1 MIRDFRALADRSFD
15 LVVVGGGVF
24 GACAAWDAT
33 RRGLSVALVERTDFC
48 SGSSAN
54 SFKVIHGG
62 IRYLQHA
69 DLPRLRSSCHE
80 RSAWIRIAPHLVS
93 PLPIVIPTYGSGR
106 EGKAFLGAGML
117 LYDFLTADR
126 NLGVRDDARKV
137 PVSRFMGRKQ
147 VEELFPGIRADAL
160 TGGAVFYDGQMYN
173 PPRLTLAFVRS
184 AVDAGAVAVNYA
196 EATRLVRSANEVK
209 AVEVRDT
216 TTGETV
222 EVRARAVLNAA
233 GPWVP
238 WMNEADGLSGA
249 RGGTF
254 SRDACFLIRRRFPH
268 RYGVAVQGATRD
280 PDALLSRSARHL
292 FLLPWRG
299 YTLCGVWH
307 VVWKTP
313 PDTVHFPLEDLQR
326 FIAEMNGAFP
336 GLELTTDDV
345 TMWNAGLVPFG
356 ENEQGAENL
365 RYGKRSH
372 LVDHAATDG
381 IANLVSLIGIRYTMA
396 RHDAA
401 HAIDLLCRKL
411 GTAGRSTTDRALLD
425 GGNFERFDALVAQ
438 IARETKG
445 SLGEEIATALAHNYG
460 SAYGRVLALARERA
474 DLSRPIAG
482 STTLRAEVVNAVRD
496 EMATRL
502 SDVVFRRTDLA
513 TGGHPGDA
521 ALAEVADLV
530 AQELRWDA
538 RRRADEL
545 AGVER
550 RFLFGDPAAG
560 APVQPA
566 TAPER
571 IRTAK

>member
-1 MIRDFRALADRSFD
+1 MIRDFRALADREFD

-33 RRGLSVALVERTDFC
+33 LRGLSVALVERTDFC

-69 DLPRLRSSCHE
+69 DLKRLRSSCYE
-80 RSAWIRIAPHLVS
+80 RTAWLRIAPHLVS
-93 PLPIVIPTYGSGR
+93 PLPIVIPTYGHGR
-106 EGKAFLGAGML
+106 EGKGFLGAGML

-126 NLGVRDDARKV
+126 NLGVRDHARKV
-137 PVSRFMGRKQ
+137 PVSRFMARKQ
-147 VEELFPGIRADAL
+147 VQTLFPGIRANEL
-160 TGGAVFYDGQMYN
+160 TGGAVFCDGQMYN
-173 PPRLTLAFVRS
+173 PPRLALAFVRS
-184 AVDAGAVAVNYA
+184 AVDSGAVAVNYA
-196 EATRLVRSANEVK
+196 EATRLVRAGNQVK

-280 PDALLSRSARHL
+280 PDALLSRAARHL

-307 VVWKTP
+307 VVWKTS
-313 PDTVHFPLEDLQR
+313 PDTVHFPLDDLRR

-381 IANLVSLIGIRYTMA
+381 LANLVSLIGIRYTMA

-401 HAIDLLCRKL
+401 HAIDLMCSKL
-411 GTAGRSTTDRALLD
+411 GKAGRSTTDRVPLD
-425 GGNFERFDALVAQ
+425 GGNFERFDELVAQ
-438 IARETKG
+438 ITRETQG
-445 SLGEEIATALAHNYG
+445 SLGDEIATALAHNYG
-460 SAYGRVLALARERA
+460 AAYGRVLALARERP
-474 DLSRPIAG
+474 DLGRPIVG
-482 STTLRAEVVNAVRD
+482 STTLRAEIVNAVRD

-502 SDVVFRRTDLA
+502 SDLVFRRTDLA
-513 TGGHPGDA
+513 TGGHPGEA
-521 ALAEVADLV
+521 ALAEAADLV
-530 AQELRWDA
+530 AHELRWDE
-538 RRRADEL
+538 RRRAEEV
-545 AGVER
+545 AGVES
-550 RFLFGDPAAG
+550 RFAFGETPAS
-560 APVQPA
+560 APTRVA
-566 TAPER
+566 ERER
-571 IRTAK
+571 IRTA

>member
-1 MIRDFRALADRSFD
+1 MIRDFRALADREFD

-33 RRGLSVALVERTDFC
+33 LRGLSVALVERADFC

-69 DLPRLRSSCHE
+69 DLKRLRSSCHE
-80 RSAWIRIAPHLVS
+80 RTAWIRIAPHLVS

-137 PVSRFMGRKQ
+137 PVSRFMGRKEVQ
-147 VEELFPGIRADAL
+147 ALFPGIRADAL
-160 TGGAVFYDGQMYN
+160 TGGAVFCDGQMYN
-173 PPRLTLAFVRS
+173 PPRLALAFVRS
-184 AVDAGAVAVNYA
+184 AVDLGAVAVNYA
-196 EATRLVRSANEVK
+196 EATRLVRSGSEVR
-209 AVEVRDT
+209 AVEVRDAA
-216 TTGETV
+216 TGETV

-238 WMNEADGLSGA
+238 WMNEAVGLSGA

-280 PDALLSRSARHL
+280 PDALLSRAARHL

-313 PDTVHFPLEDLQR
+313 PDTVHFPLEDLRR

-372 LVDHAATDG
+372 LVDHASTDG

-401 HAIDLLCRKL
+401 HAIDLLCSKL
-411 GTAGRSTTDRALLD
+411 GKAGRSTTDRMPLD
-425 GGNFERFDALVAQ
+425 GGQFERFDELVAQ
-438 IARETKG
+438 IARETQG

-460 SAYGRVLALARERA
+460 AAYGRVLALARERP
-474 DLSRPIAG
+474 DLSRPIGG

-513 TGGHPGDA
+513 TGGHPGAA
-521 ALAEVADLV
+521 ALAEAADLV
-530 AQELRWDA
+530 AHELRWDES
-538 RRRADEL
+538 RRAEEV
-545 AGVER
+545 AGVES
-550 RFLFGDPAAG
+550 RFVFGETSAG
-560 APVQPA
+560 IPTRAVER
-566 TAPER
+566 ER
-571 IRTAK
+571 IRTA

>member
-1 MIRDFRALADRSFD
+1 MIRDFRALADREFD

-33 RRGLSVALVERTDFC
+33 LRGLSVALVERTDFC

-69 DLPRLRSSCHE
+69 DLKRLRSSCHE
-80 RSAWIRIAPHLVS
+80 RTAWIRIAPHLVS

-137 PVSRFMGRKQ
+137 PVSRFMGREE
-147 VEELFPGIRADAL
+147 VEALFPGIRADAL
-160 TGGAVFYDGQMYN
+160 TGGAVFCDGQMYN
-173 PPRLTLAFVRS
+173 PPRLALAFVRS
-184 AVDAGAVAVNYA
+184 AVDLGAVAVNYA
-196 EATRLVRSANEVK
+196 EATRLVRSGSEVR
-209 AVEVRDT
+209 AVEVRDAA
-216 TTGETV
+216 TGETV

-238 WMNEADGLSGA
+238 WMNEAVGLSGA

-313 PDTVHFPLEDLQR
+313 PDTVHFPLEDLRR

-372 LVDHAATDG
+372 LVDHASTDG

-401 HAIDLLCRKL
+401 HAIDLLCGKL
-411 GTAGRSTTDRALLD
+411 GKAGRSTTDRMPLD
-425 GGNFERFDALVAQ
+425 GGNFERFDELVAQ
-438 IARETKG
+438 IARETQG
-445 SLGEEIATALAHNYG
+445 SLGGEEIATALAHNYG
-460 SAYGRVLALARERA
+460 AAYGRVLALARERA
-474 DLSRPIAG
+474 DLSRPIVG

-513 TGGHPGDA
+513 TGGHPGAA
-521 ALAEVADLV
+521 ALAEAADLV
-530 AQELRWDA
+530 AQELRWDE
-538 RRRADEL
+538 RRRAEEV
-545 AGVER
+545 AGVES
-550 RFLFGDPAAG
+550 RFVFGETPAG
-560 APVQPA
+560 MPAPSVER
-566 TAPER
+566 ER
-571 IRTAK
+571 IRTA